1 MTARLS
7 KSTIMSGLQCEK
19 RLWLE
24 LHQPEAKDVSKD
36 TEQRFSVGDEVTD
49 IACALH
55 ENGHL
60 IKLDNGLSG
69 ALAETERILRES
81 PEKPIFE
88 ATFIHENV
96 LVRADILKKEAHGYH
111 FIEVKSGASLKD
123 PYVPDCAVQVWVLE
137 GNGLSLSRVELA
149 HIDTKFVYN
158 GDGDYR
164 GLFHR
169 ANLMGAVTAL
179 KREVPDWVSRFQ
191 KVLAGSEP
199 NIEMG
204 AHCDTPYTCPFK
216 NYCSGP
222 STKYPLS
229 YLPRGAKIAKQLESE
244 GISDIR
250 EIPPGRLTNP
260 TQEWVRRVTAEG
272 KAELEPE
279 AREKIKKHPFPRY
292 YLDFE
297 TISFAVP
304 IWKGTRPYQMLP
316 FQWSCHVESK
326 SGRVSHKEFLDT
338 SGDPPMRPFIKS
350 LLRAVG
356 ESGPIFVYSSFEET
370 HLWKLAGCFPDLS
383 EGIEQIIARLVN
395 LHLLTKRHYYHP
407 DMHGSWSLKKV
418 LPTIA
423 PHLDYD
429 DLGEVQDGNAAGVA
443 YREIIHPDTKPSRR
457 ELLAV
462 AMRAYC
468 QRDTE
473 ALIALA
479 RFLCDESIA
488 I

>member
-1 MTARLS
+1 M
-7 KSTIMSGLQCEK
+7 
-19 RLWLE
+19 
-24 LHQPEAKDVSKD
+24 
-36 TEQRFSVGDEVTD
+36 
-49 IACALH
+49 
-55 ENGHL
+55 
-60 IKLDNGLSG
+60 
-69 ALAETERILRES
+69 
-81 PEKPIFE
+81 
-88 ATFIHENV
+88 
-96 LVRADILKKEAHGYH
+96 
-111 FIEVKSGASLKD
+111 
-123 PYVPDCAVQVWVLE
+123 
-137 GNGLSLSRVELA
+137 SLSRVELA

-222 STKYPLS
+222 GTKYPLS

-250 EIPPGRLTNP
+250 EIPPGRLTNT

-326 SGRVSHKEFLDT
+326 SGQVSHKEFLDT

-370 HLWKLAGCFPDLS
+370 RLWQLAGCFPDLS
-383 EGIEQIIARLVN
+383 EGIEQIIARLVD
-395 LHLLTKRHYYHP
+395 LYLLTKQNYYHP

-423 PHLDYD
+423 PHLDYA
-429 DLGEVQDGNAAGVA
+429 DLDEIQDGNAAGVA
-443 YREIIHPDTKPSRR
+443 YREIIHPNTEPSRR

-462 AMRAYC
+462 ALRAYC

-479 RFLCDESIA
+479 RFLCDESID